1 MFHVKHLCLFF
12 FFLFPVHVHG
22 FSQAYFKL
30 TDKPFYYDCPRDS
43 SIDNWIKAE
52 TRARG
57 LTPEE
62 TTFFYWV
69 NFVRKNPI
77 SFRDCILIPF
87 ISQFPEVE
95 GGESQTLLNDLSN
108 VDEKPM
114 LLLSSALTS
123 LSRDHAKD
131 LVYRKG
137 KLTHNSRMGFSFSQR
152 VKSAG
157 ISGCAAENLYTGKND
172 ALLALLM
179 LLLDLGLEPPGHR
192 INIFNATYRSMSVVI
207 ATIPN
212 TGQVVLVQNFV
223 CN

>member
-12 FFLFPVHVHG
+12 LFLFPVHG
-22 FSQAYFKL
+22 SSQAYFKL
-30 TDKPFYYDCPRDS
+30 TDKQFYYDCPRDTV
-43 SIDNWIKAE
+43 INDWIKAE
-52 TRARG
+52 SRG
-57 LTPEE
+57 RVLTLEE

-77 SFRDCILIPF
+77 SFRDFILVPF

-95 GGESQTLLNDLSN
+95 GDESQTLLNDLSN
-108 VDEKPM
+108 ADEKDM
-114 LLLSSALTS
+114 LRLSSALTS

-157 ISGCAAENLYTGKND
+157 ILGCAAENLYTGKND

-179 LLLDLGLEPPGHR
+179 LLLDLGLDPPGHR
-192 INIFNATYRSMSVVI
+192 INIFNAAYKSMSVVI

-212 TGQVVLVQNFV
+212 TGQVVLVQNFG

>member
-1 MFHVKHLCLFF
+1 VFHVKHLSCLFF
-12 FFLFPVHVHG
+12 LISPLFTL
-22 FSQAYFKL
+22 SQAYFNL
-30 TDKPFYYDCPRDS
+30 TDKPFYYSCPPDTV
-43 SIDNWIKAE
+43 IVDWIKAE
-52 TRARG
+52 SRGKG

-62 TTFFYWV
+62 SSFFYWV
-69 NFVRKNPI
+69 NFVRKNPK
-77 SFRDCILIPF
+77 SFRDLILMPF
-87 ISQFPEVE
+87 ISQFPEV
-95 GGESQTLLNDLSN
+95 GGAESQALVNDLSN
-108 VDEKPM
+108 TDE
-114 LLLSSALTS
+114 LSFLRLSSALTS

-157 ISGCAAENLYTGKND
+157 ILGCAAENLYTGKND

-192 INIFNATYRSMSVVI
+192 INLLSTTYKSMSVVI
-207 ATIPN
+207 SSIPS
-212 TGQVVLVQNFV
+212 TGQVVLVQNFG

>member
-1 MFHVKHLCLFF
+1 MFHVKHLCFFF
-12 FFLFPVHVHG
+12 FFLFPFCG

-30 TDKPFYYDCPRDS
+30 TDKPFHYVCPPDSIIYD
-43 SIDNWIKAE
+43 WIKAE
-52 TRARG
+52 SRG
-57 LTPEE
+57 RVLTSEE
-62 TTFFYWV
+62 TSFFYWV
-69 NFVRKNPI
+69 NFVRKNPL
-77 SFRDCILIPF
+77 SFRDFILRPF
-87 ISQFPEVE
+87 ISQFPEVA
-95 GGESQTLLNDLSN
+95 GNESQTLLNDLSN
-108 VDEKPM
+108 ADEKDM
-114 LLLSSALTS
+114 LRLSSALTS

-157 ISGCAAENLYTGKND
+157 IIGCAAENLYTGKND

-192 INIFNATYRSMSVVI
+192 INILSAVYKSMSVVI
-207 ATIPN
+207 STIPT
-212 TGQVVLVQNFV
+212 TGQVVLVQNFG

>member
-1 MFHVKHLCLFF
+1 MFHVKHLCFFF
-12 FFLFPVHVHG
+12 FFLLPFCG

-30 TDKPFYYDCPRDS
+30 TDKPFHYVCPPDSIIYD
-43 SIDNWIKAE
+43 WIKAE
-52 TRARG
+52 SRG
-57 LTPEE
+57 RVLTSEE
-62 TTFFYWV
+62 TSFFYWV
-69 NFVRKNPI
+69 NFVRKNPL
-77 SFRDCILIPF
+77 SFRDFILRPF
-87 ISQFPEVE
+87 ISQFPEVA
-95 GGESQTLLNDLSN
+95 GNESQTLLNDLSN
-108 VDEKPM
+108 ADEKDM
-114 LLLSSALTS
+114 FRLSSALTS

-157 ISGCAAENLYTGKND
+157 IIGCAAENLYTGKDD

-192 INIFNATYRSMSVVI
+192 INILSTVYKSMSVVI
-207 ATIPN
+207 STIPT
-212 TGQVVLVQNFV
+212 TGQVVLVQNFG

>member
-12 FFLFPVHVHG
+12 FFLFPVYG
-22 FSQAYFKL
+22 LSQAYFKL
-30 TDKPFYYDCPRDS
+30 TDKPFLYDCPPDS
-43 SIDNWIKAE
+43 AINDWIKAE
-52 TRARG
+52 SRGKG
-57 LTPEE
+57 LTPDESS
-62 TTFFYWV
+62 FFYWV

-77 SFRDCILIPF
+77 SFRDFILIPF
-87 ISQFPEVE
+87 ISQFPEVV
-95 GGESQTLLNDLSN
+95 GAESQALFNDLSN
-108 VDEKPM
+108 TDEVS
-114 LLLSSALTS
+114 LLRLSPALTS

-157 ISGCAAENLYTGKND
+157 ILGCAAENLYTGKSD

-192 INIFNATYRSMSVVI
+192 INLLSTTYKSMSVVI
-207 ATIPN
+207 STIPS
-212 TGQVVLVQNFV
+212 TGQVVLVQNFG

>member
-1 MFHVKHLCLFF
+1 MFHVKHLCLLFI
-12 FFLFPVHVHG
+12 FLFPVYG

-30 TDKPFYYDCPRDS
+30 TDKPFNHVCPPDT
-43 SIDNWIKAE
+43 SINDWIKTE
-52 TRARG
+52 SRGRG

-62 TTFFYWV
+62 SSFFYWV

-77 SFRDCILIPF
+77 SFRDFILIPF
-87 ISQFPEVE
+87 ISQFPEVN
-95 GGESQTLLNDLSN
+95 GVESQSLLTDLSN
-108 VDEKPM
+108 ANGIAM
-114 LLLSSALTS
+114 LRLSSALTS

-172 ALLALLM
+172 GLLALLM
-179 LLLDLGLEPPGHR
+179 LLLDLGLDPPGHR
-192 INIFNATYRSMSVVI
+192 INLLNTAYKSMSVVI
-207 ATIPN
+207 APIPN
-212 TGQVVLVQNFV
+212 TAQVVLLQNLG
-223 CN
+223 CD

>member
-12 FFLFPVHVHG
+12 FFLFPVHG
-22 FSQAYFKL
+22 SSQAYFKL
-30 TDKPFYYDCPRDS
+30 TDKPFYYDCPRDTV
-43 SIDNWIKAE
+43 INDWIKAE
-52 TRARG
+52 SRG
-57 LTPEE
+57 RVLTLEE

-77 SFRDCILIPF
+77 SFRDFILVPF

-95 GGESQTLLNDLSN
+95 GDESQTLLNDLSN
-108 VDEKPM
+108 ADEKDM
-114 LLLSSALTS
+114 LRLSSALTS

-157 ISGCAAENLYTGKND
+157 ILGCAAENLYTGKND
-172 ALLALLM
+172 ALLAVLM
-179 LLLDLGLEPPGHR
+179 LLLDLGLDPPGHR
-192 INIFNATYRSMSVVI
+192 INIFNTAYKSMSVVI

-212 TGQVVLVQNFV
+212 TGQVVLVQNFG

>member
-12 FFLFPVHVHG
+12 FFLIPVYG

-30 TDKPFYYDCPRDS
+30 TDKPFHYDSPPDS
-43 SIDNWIKAE
+43 TINDWIKAE
-52 TRARG
+52 SRGKG

-62 TTFFYWV
+62 FSFFYWV

-77 SFRDCILIPF
+77 IFRDFILIPF

-95 GGESQTLLNDLSN
+95 GAESQALFNDLSKT
-108 VDEKPM
+108 DELS
-114 LLLSSALTS
+114 LLRLSSALTS

-157 ISGCAAENLYTGKND
+157 IFGCAAENLYTGKND

-192 INIFNATYRSMSVVI
+192 TNLLSTTYRSMSVVI
-207 ATIPN
+207 STIPG
-212 TGQVVLVQNFV
+212 TGQVVLVQNFE

>member
-12 FFLFPVHVHG
+12 FFLFPVYG

-30 TDKPFYYDCPRDS
+30 TDKPFLYDCPPDS
-43 SIDNWIKAE
+43 TINDWIKAE
-52 TRARG
+52 SRGKG

-62 TTFFYWV
+62 SNFFYWV

-77 SFRDCILIPF
+77 SFRDFILMPF
-87 ISQFPEVE
+87 ISQFPEV
-95 GGESQTLLNDLSN
+95 GGAESQALVNDLSN
-108 VDEKPM
+108 TDELS
-114 LLLSSALTS
+114 LLRLSSVLTS

-157 ISGCAAENLYTGKND
+157 ILGCAAENLYTGKND

-192 INIFNATYRSMSVVI
+192 INLLSTTYKSMSVVI
-207 ATIPN
+207 STIPS
-212 TGQVVLVQNFV
+212 TGQVVLVQNFG

>member
-12 FFLFPVHVHG
+12 FFLIPVYG

-30 TDKPFYYDCPRDS
+30 TDKPFHYDSPPDS
-43 SIDNWIKAE
+43 TINDWIKAE
-52 TRARG
+52 SRGKG

-62 TTFFYWV
+62 FSFFYWV

-77 SFRDCILIPF
+77 IFRDFILIPF

-95 GGESQTLLNDLSN
+95 GAESQALFNDLSKT
-108 VDEKPM
+108 DELS
-114 LLLSSALTS
+114 LLRLSSALTS

-157 ISGCAAENLYTGKND
+157 IFGCAAENLYTGKND

-192 INIFNATYRSMSVVI
+192 TNLLSTTYRSMSVVI
-207 ATIPN
+207 STIPG
-212 TGQVVLVQNFV
+212 TGQVVLVQNFG